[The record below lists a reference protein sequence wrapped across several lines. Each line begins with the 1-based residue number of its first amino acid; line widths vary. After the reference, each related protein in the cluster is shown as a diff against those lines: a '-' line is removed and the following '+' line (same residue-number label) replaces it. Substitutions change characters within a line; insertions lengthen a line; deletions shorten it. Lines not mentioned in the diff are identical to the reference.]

1 MFHKLNNEEDLQKRN
16 TAFFNSEFNI
26 VGIQYKTILGIFK
39 NGQKY

>member
-26 VGIQYKTILGIFK
+26 FFK
-39 NGQKY
+39 KFPINQET